1 MNIPRK
7 EIIMFCIRM
16 ISEGKNMFIYSVKA
30 SSVRLGALILLS
42 LVIICAIVVLI
53 PSYDTVSVFADDGSV
68 VYTGAK
74 TNEGR
79 IEFLRKFGWEVEGT
93 PKDEVNVTIPTEFD
107 AVFSGYNDL
116 QKLQGLD
123 LAKYKKK
130 TVMRYTYVITNYP
143 DYEGTVFAN
152 LIIYRG
158 KVIGGDICTEAGDG
172 FIHGFSKNIHL

>member
-1 MNIPRK
+1 
-7 EIIMFCIRM
+7 
-16 ISEGKNMFIYSVKA
+16 MFIYSVKA
-30 SSVRLGALILLS
+30 SSIRLGALILLS
-42 LVIICAIVVLI
+42 LVIICALVVLI

-79 IEFLRKFGWEVEGT
+79 IEFLRKFGWEVETT
-93 PKDEVNVTIPTEFD
+93 PRDEVNVTIPTEFD
-107 AVFSGYNDL
+107 SVFSGYNDL

-130 TVMRYTYVITNYP
+130 TVTRYTYVITNYP

-152 LIIYRG
+152 LLIYKG
-158 KVIGGDICTEAGDG
+158 KVIGGDICTESGDG
-172 FIHGFSKNIHL
+172 FIHGFSKNVRL